1 MTDGSQA
8 QILFVGIESTGGA
21 GDIGCAGA
29 DGSMPAEE
37 PKPETSTSMP
47 VSSLKPSAAIS
58 AIGRQ
63 VVEPATVME
72 EVEDPEE
79 QAHSV
84 SVSTAALRTDTI
96 FLIASRRSQHGAHR
110 CRPRYGRNKAVVL
123 THSRK
128 LVSTILSAST
138 PTSTSASRMA
148 AERSSMREALASMQE
163 NSAAKRSMS
172 SWDTSY
178 SSPKIWGPI

>member
-1 MTDGSQA
+1 MTAIPSWAITMGVRPRSCSSA
-8 QILFVGIESTGGA
+8 LSPREELAISAVPALTASI
-21 GDIGCAGA
+21 
-29 DGSMPAEE
+29 PAEE

-110 CRPRYGRNKAVVL
+110 CRPRYGRNKSGRSDARSKAGYPRYYPRRHRHL
-123 THSRK
+123 PAPREWQRK
-128 LVSTILSAST
+128 DRAC
-138 PTSTSASRMA
+138 
-148 AERSSMREALASMQE
+148 ERYSHRC
-163 NSAAKRSMS
+163 KRTRRQS
-172 SWDTSY
+172 D
-178 SSPKIWGPI
+178 P